1 MNDPDP
7 SSPLPGD
14 KATPDAENLFA
25 VALASKGGD
34 ESFPVLRAFQSFLDQ
49 ERERAR
55 RRMTTLSI
63 CFITALVLLV
73 VVFGVLFAVFFGHM
87 LAKSESQQD
96 RLLELASRGLLIPP
110 AAAPAAPGAP
120 AAPVVPAPAAPA
132 PAPAAAPVPAPA
144 PASAKKGDE
153 PVTLTRDQLRALLKK
168 ALDDQRAA
176 IEAGAE
182 KTPAPPPKGSL
193 EDARPPLAPKAKPAP
208 RPASPKPAA
217 DRPKPKPA
225 AKPVAA
231 APVAKPAP
239 KPSPKEASA
248 APKEVPAVPA
258 EPVAPKPAP
267 AAEPVRTESIRV
279 RNLATNA
286 VPDGY
291 STDRFWVQT
300 PNGVRFQFRSLVP
313 VPDANV
319 K

>member
-1 MNDPDP
+1 MNCGVTRNPAGSASGP
-7 SSPLPGD
+7 PLSSRS
-14 KATPDAENLFA
+14 A
-25 VALASKGGD
+25 KG
-34 ESFPVLRAFQSFLDQ
+34 S
-49 ERERAR
+49 
-55 RRMTTLSI
+55 
-63 CFITALVLLV
+63 
-73 VVFGVLFAVFFGHM
+73 
-87 LAKSESQQD
+87 
-96 RLLELASRGLLIPP
+96 
-110 AAAPAAPGAP
+110 APGIALT
-120 AAPVVPAPAAPA
+120 
-132 PAPAAAPVPAPA
+132 
-144 PASAKKGDE
+144 KG
-153 PVTLTRDQLRALLKK
+153 VT
-168 ALDDQRAA
+168 
-176 IEAGAE
+176 
-182 KTPAPPPKGSL
+182 
-193 EDARPPLAPKAKPAP
+193 
-208 RPASPKPAA
+208 ASPKPAA

-239 KPSPKEASA
+239 KPSPKEAPA